1 MAFEVRCSSD
11 VSCFIVPSKLLRKLG
26 DIDSAI
32 ASERLRGQRIA
43 FGEMGFT
50 SMGVPAGGKNRTIYD
65 AHHGTR
71 LPGALVRGEG
81 APNVADDDVNAAY
94 DSSGDTYDFYKQVCN
109 RNSVDNRGMRLDSS
123 VHYRVRFN
131 NAFWNGRQMV
141 YGDGDGQLF
150 TGFAKAVDVVGHE
163 LTHGVTQYTVPGGG
177 LVYDG
182 ESGALNESVSDVFGT
197 LVKQWKLGQ
206 DVSAASWLVG
216 EGILGAQYGKALRSM
231 KDPGTAWKGDD
242 QPRDMGGYV
251 KDGDVHTNSGI
262 PNHAFY
268 LAAMAI
274 GGRAWEKAG
283 QIWYRALPML
293 YPDAT
298 FKDAARATIDAAGLL
313 YGAGKQEQE
322 AVQTAWTQ
330 VKVL

>member
-1 MAFEVRCSSD
+1 MSRQHCPSSHL
-11 VSCFIVPSKLLRKLG
+11 SCFIVPSKLLRKLG

-32 ASERLRGQRIA
+32 ASERLRGQRLA
-43 FGEMGFT
+43 FGEMGFAAL
-50 SMGVPAGGKNRTIYD
+50 GVPAGGKRRTIYD
-65 AHHGTR
+65 AHRGSR

-81 APNVADDDVNAAY
+81 APKVADDDVNAAY
-94 DSSGDTYDFYKQVCN
+94 DSSGDTYDFYKEILN
-109 RNSVDNRGMRLDSS
+109 RNSIDDRGMRLDSS

-150 TGFAKAVDVVGHE
+150 SGFAKAVDVVGHE

-182 ESGALNESVSDVFGT
+182 ESGALNESISDVFGT

-206 DVSAASWLVG
+206 DVNAASWLIG
-216 EGILGAQYGKALRSM
+216 EGIMGAKYGKALRSM
-231 KDPGTAWKGDD
+231 KDPGTAWTGDD
-242 QPRDMGGYV
+242 QPRDMDGYV

-262 PNHAFY
+262 PNHAFF

-283 QIWYRALPML
+283 PIWYRALPML
-293 YPDAT
+293 HSDAT

-313 YGAGKQEQE
+313 YGAGKQEQA
-322 AVQTAWTQ
+322 AVRTAWTQ